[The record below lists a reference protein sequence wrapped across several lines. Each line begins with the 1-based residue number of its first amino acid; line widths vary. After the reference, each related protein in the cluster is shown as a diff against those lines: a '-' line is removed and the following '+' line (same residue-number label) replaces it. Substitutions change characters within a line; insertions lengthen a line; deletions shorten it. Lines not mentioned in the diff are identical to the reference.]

1 MHDWFDDFR
10 LAVTFLTR
18 VPLAPPPGPVDVPRA
33 MRLFPLVAAVIGLA
47 AALFDLAL
55 LRLGLPPLAAAA
67 LTLGASAWLTGAL
80 HEDGLGDV
88 ADGFGGGR
96 DIAAKLAIMK
106 DSRLGSYGMLALI
119 TSFAARLAALAALP
133 LHAVVPALVVAHA
146 LARSPLPA
154 LALLLP
160 PARSDGL
167 AASAGRPDQA
177 TVLIALAIGLLIAVI
192 CLPLGT
198 ALLAMIMTVAGATAV
213 GWLAR
218 RQIGGY
224 TGDVLG
230 AAEQVVE
237 VLVLLLLS
245 VRLA

>member
-18 VPLAPPPGPVDVPRA
+18 VPLAPPAGPVDVPRA

-47 AALFDLAL
+47 AGLFDLAL

-96 DIAAKLAIMK
+96 DVAAKLAIMK
-106 DSRLGSYGMLALI
+106 DSRLGSYGMLAMI

-154 LALLLP
+154 LALMLP

-177 TVLIALAIGLLIAVI
+177 TALIALALGLLIAVI

-198 ALLAMIMTVAGATAV
+198 ALLAMIMTIAGAAAV